1 MILKTVFVTAVVT
14 LLGFGMSPLFASQM
28 PGMQMPATS
37 QTDNNKKSL
46 DTEMMDHQKEMQTLL
61 AKLDESL
68 KAITDAR
75 DEKGYVRDK
84 AVLKAHEVN
93 IKALRDAVRD
103 HKLFLS
109 NYEHQ
114 CGVNSKQQDAMVQHQ
129 QMMKGV
135 LYDVVESFDTYEM
148 TNDAPNNPNYTPIED
163 IGPAFVAHREA
174 LKELS
179 ADIAQHQQ
187 AMEQMVKKCS

>member
-1 MILKTVFVTAVVT
+1 
-14 LLGFGMSPLFASQM
+14 
-28 PGMQMPATS
+28 
-37 QTDNNKKSL
+37 
-46 DTEMMDHQKEMQTLL
+46 
-61 AKLDESL
+61 
-68 KAITDAR
+68 
-75 DEKGYVRDK
+75 
-84 AVLKAHEVN
+84 
-93 IKALRDAVRD
+93 
-103 HKLFLS
+103 
-109 NYEHQ
+109 
-114 CGVNSKQQDAMVQHQ
+114 
-129 QMMKGV
+129 MMKGV